1 LHHNY
6 CIIKK
11 FIYQI
16 GNLGKGTDRNRQEK
30 KNFGGEKKKAVSK
43 TAQDR
48 GQKGFIGRPQ

>member
-1 LHHNY
+1 MHHNY

-16 GNLGKGTDRNRQEK
+16 GNLDRNRQEK
-30 KNFGGEKKKAVSK
+30 KRDGPIKKKKKTVSK

-48 GQKGFIGRPQ
+48 GQKRPE